1 MTFYSCYANLP
12 AAANYKGRKSLPGT
26 CMLVQFEAV
35 CRLGSLL
42 GVLYCECE
50 CQPHIAVHATPR
62 GRRYTHL
69 SMYPY
74 RARILVLPLSSNPVG
89 RLCHSGGRI
98 GGILTS

>member
-50 CQPHIAVHATPR
+50 CQPHIAVHALVPTPG
-62 GRRYTHL
+62 GRRTHT
-69 SMYPY
+69 YP
-74 RARILVLPLSSNPVG
+74 
-89 RLCHSGGRI
+89 
-98 GGILTS
+98 